1 MNTCVISD
9 SLNFSSIFKE
19 FSTFDPN
26 SDTIETVA
34 KRIGKE
40 L

>member
-1 MNTCVISD
+1 MSKCTISD
-9 SLNFSSIFKE
+9 SLNFAIIFKE

-26 SDTIETVA
+26 SDTIESVA
-34 KRIGKE
+34 RRIGKE